1 MNSPTRAMSDRPE
14 KNRPCPAFR
23 SGTAEHQRFLS
34 FVGQNEAENFRNLG
48 RRLVGSPPAT
58 GGH

>member
-1 MNSPTRAMSDRPE
+1 MNQPREISNRSE
-14 KNRPCPAFR
+14 KGRPCPAFC
-23 SGTAEHQRFLS
+23 SGTVEHRRFLS

-48 RRLVGSPPAT
+48 RQLAEPPPAT

>member
-1 MNSPTRAMSDRPE
+1 MNQPREISNRPE
-14 KNRPCPAFR
+14 KKRPAFC
-23 SGTAEHQRFLS
+23 SGTAVHRRFLS

-48 RRLVGSPPAT
+48 RQLAEPPPAT